1 MQTRLRAV
9 EGVPEPQ
16 QAAELERMAAE
27 TVLDG
32 PSDDE
37 LNVDETV
44 PAGTLVD
51 VDTDA
56 ADAEALRRLIAR
68 AEALKGPGKDPK
80 LTVLGREVKQLL
92 AEGFRPVIFC
102 RYIAT
107 AHYVA
112 AELKTLLPER
122 RTLVAAITGE
132 LTPEERE
139 AHLGRLGETD
149 EHDGRTPVLVATD
162 CLSEGINLQHLFN
175 AVIHYDLVWNP
186 TRHEQREGR
195 VDRFGQP
202 DTVVRALM
210 LYGANN
216 PVDGAVL
223 QVILRKAEKIRKELG
238 VSVPMPAD
246 NNKVMETIMQ
256 TVLLRTGGI
265 ADAQSQLRFD
275 FGAVERELE
284 TAWDSAHA
292 KARESRT
299 IFAQRRLRPDDVLP
313 EWHKAVAVLGGED
326 EVRRFVRVAAER
338 LHAPLEPLRTI
349 KGECYRLPVDHLPL
363 PVRERL
369 AAIGIDKPFKLTFSP
384 PAPAGVEHVHR
395 AHPLIVALAE
405 YVAERT
411 LEEEVPDLAARSGAI
426 FTDAVTART
435 TVYLLRLRSQLAM
448 ETLEGNRV
456 SQRRD
461 LLAEECLSVSM
472 VGGNLDMLT
481 EAEAARLVAAEPSR
495 NMVPEQRQRQIE
507 RALAELPGLE
517 PALTALA
524 EQRARDLYEDHTRV
538 RAAGA
543 GRGEASG
550 ARYSVTPCLPVDVIG
565 VYVLIP
571 TPTL

>member
-1 MQTRLRAV
+1 MSNARGAWI
-9 EGVPEPQ
+9 
-16 QAAELERMAAE
+16 
-27 TVLDG
+27 
-32 PSDDE
+32 
-37 LNVDETV
+37 
-44 PAGTLVD
+44 
-51 VDTDA
+51 
-56 ADAEALRRLIAR
+56 ALAS
-68 AEALKGPGKDPK
+68 
-80 LTVLGREVKQLL
+80 
-92 AEGFRPVIFC
+92 
-102 RYIAT
+102 
-107 AHYVA
+107 
-112 AELKTLLPER
+112 
-122 RTLVAAITGE
+122 RT
-132 LTPEERE
+132 
-139 AHLGRLGETD
+139 
-149 EHDGRTPVLVATD
+149 
-162 CLSEGINLQHLFN
+162 
-175 AVIHYDLVWNP
+175 
-186 TRHEQREGR
+186 
-195 VDRFGQP
+195 
-202 DTVVRALM
+202 TVVRALM

-369 AAIGIDKPFKLTFSP
+369 AAIGIDKPLKLTFSP

-456 SQRRD
+456 SNGGTYWRKNVSPSVWLAGTWICSRNPRRPD
-461 LLAEECLSVSM
+461 WW
-472 VGGNLDMLT
+472 
-481 EAEAARLVAAEPSR
+481 RPSR
-495 NMVPEQRQRQIE
+495 
-507 RALAELPGLE
+507 RAIWSLNSGSG
-517 PALTALA
+517 
-524 EQRARDLYEDHTRV
+524 RSSARSPNC
-538 RAAGA
+538 
-543 GRGEASG
+543 RGWS
-550 ARYSVTPCLPVDVIG
+550 RR
-565 VYVLIP
+565 
-571 TPTL
+571 